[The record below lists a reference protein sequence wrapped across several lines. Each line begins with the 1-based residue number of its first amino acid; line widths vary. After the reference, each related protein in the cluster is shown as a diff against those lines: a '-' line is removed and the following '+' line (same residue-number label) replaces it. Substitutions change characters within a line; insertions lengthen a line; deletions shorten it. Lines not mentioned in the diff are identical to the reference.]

1 MTLNVQ
7 DHSPHIAII
16 TMENQAKRNALS
28 RSDLRDLRDLWLRL
42 QDGPY
47 RCIILTGSGEQS
59 FSAGADLSGDLSAG
73 PELSKMIHQGL
84 LKYGVYR
91 KPIIAAVNGDCAGGG
106 VELLLSTDIRAA
118 APEARF
124 GLPEVRWGVYPF
136 GGAALRLRQQI
147 GHVHAMEL
155 ILGGQLID
163 ATKAAHIGLINQV
176 LPRVELMPW
185 AISMAERISA
195 NSPMAV
201 QAVKEQIT
209 ATDHELNYP
218 REELEQVLG
227 DRVRASPDFAEGI
240 AAFQEKRSANYK

>member
-1 MTLNVQ
+1 MTLNVE
-7 DHSPHIAII
+7 DYSPHIAII
-16 TMENQAKRNALS
+16 TMDNQTKRNALS
-28 RSDLRDLRDLWLRL
+28 RSDLRELGELWLRL
-42 QDGPY
+42 QDGPC
-47 RCIILTGSGEQS
+47 RCIILTGAGKQS
-59 FSAGADLSGDLSAG
+59 FCAGADLSGDLSAG
-73 PELSKMIHQGL
+73 PELSRMIHQGL

-106 VELLLSTDIRAA
+106 VELLLSTDIRIA

-155 ILGGQLID
+155 ILAGELID
-163 ATKAAHIGLINQV
+163 AAEAARIGLINRV
-176 LPRVELMPW
+176 LPRIELMPW
-185 AISMAERISA
+185 AISMAEKISA
-195 NSPMAV
+195 NSPIAV

-218 REELEQVLG
+218 REELEQALG
-227 DRVRASPDFAEGI
+227 DRVRASSDFAEGVF
-240 AAFQEKRSANYK
+240 AFQEKRSAKFK

>member
-1 MTLNVQ
+1 
-7 DHSPHIAII
+7 
-16 TMENQAKRNALS
+16 
-28 RSDLRDLRDLWLRL
+28 
-42 QDGPY
+42 
-47 RCIILTGSGEQS
+47 
-59 FSAGADLSGDLSAG
+59 
-73 PELSKMIHQGL
+73 MIHQGL

-155 ILGGQLID
+155 ILAGELID
-163 ATKAAHIGLINQV
+163 AAEAARIGLINRV
-176 LPRVELMPW
+176 LPRVELMSW
-185 AISMAERISA
+185 AINMAEKISA

-218 REELEQVLG
+218 REELEQALG
-227 DRVRASPDFAEGI
+227 DRVRASSDFAEGVF
-240 AAFQEKRSANYK
+240 AFQEKRSAKFK

>member
-7 DHSPHIAII
+7 DHSTHIAII
-16 TMENQAKRNALS
+16 TMDNQAKRNALS
-28 RSDLRDLRDLWLRL
+28 RSDLRDLGNLWLRL

-73 PELSKMIHQGL
+73 PELSEMIHQGL

-218 REELEQVLG
+218 REELEQVLC
-227 DRVRASPDFAEGI
+227 DRVRASPDFAEGV

>member
-16 TMENQAKRNALS
+16 TMDNQAKRNALS
-28 RSDLRDLRDLWLRL
+28 RSDLRDLGELWLRL
-42 QDGPY
+42 QDDPY
-47 RCIILTGSGEQS
+47 RCIILTGAGQQS
-59 FSAGADLSGDLSAG
+59 FCAGADLKGDLSAG

-155 ILGGQLID
+155 ILAGQLID
-163 ATKAAHIGLINQV
+163 ATKAARIGLVNQV
-176 LPRVELMPW
+176 LSRAELMPW
-185 AISMAERISA
+185 AIKMAERISA

-201 QAVKEQIT
+201 QAVKEQIS

-227 DRVRASPDFAEGI
+227 NRVRAGPDFAEGV
-240 AAFQEKRSANYK
+240 AAFQEKRLANYK

>member
-1 MTLNVQ
+1 
-7 DHSPHIAII
+7 
-16 TMENQAKRNALS
+16 
-28 RSDLRDLRDLWLRL
+28 
-42 QDGPY
+42 
-47 RCIILTGSGEQS
+47 
-59 FSAGADLSGDLSAG
+59 
-73 PELSKMIHQGL
+73 MIHKGL
-84 LKYGVYR
+84 LKYGAYC

-155 ILGGQLID
+155 ILAGKLVD
-163 ATKAAHIGLINQV
+163 AAEAARIGLINRV
-176 LPRVELMPW
+176 LPRDELMPW
-185 AISMAERISA
+185 AIAMAETIAA

-201 QAVKEQIT
+201 QAVKEQIS
-209 ATDHELNYP
+209 ATDHVQNYP
-218 REELEQVLG
+218 REEMEQILG

-240 AAFQEKRSANYK
+240 ASFQEKRPANY

>member
-1 MTLNVQ
+1 MSVQ
-7 DHSPHIAII
+7 DHGPHIAII
-16 TMENQAKRNALS
+16 TMDNQAKRNALS
-28 RSDLRDLRDLWLRL
+28 RADLIELGELWLKL
-42 QDGPY
+42 QDAPY
-47 RCIILTGSGEQS
+47 RALILTGAGEQS
-59 FSAGADLSGDLSAG
+59 FCAGADLSGDLSAG
-73 PELSKMIHQGL
+73 PELSDMIHKGL
-84 LKYGVYR
+84 LKYGAYC

-155 ILGGQLID
+155 ILAGKLVD
-163 ATKAAHIGLINQV
+163 AAEAARIGLINRV
-176 LPRVELMPW
+176 LPRDELMPW
-185 AISMAERISA
+185 AIAMAETIAA

-201 QAVKEQIT
+201 QAVKEQIS
-209 ATDHELNYP
+209 ATDHVQNYP
-218 REELEQVLG
+218 REEMEQILG

-240 AAFQEKRSANYK
+240 ASFQEKRPANY

>member
-1 MTLNVQ
+1 
-7 DHSPHIAII
+7 
-16 TMENQAKRNALS
+16 
-28 RSDLRDLRDLWLRL
+28 
-42 QDGPY
+42 
-47 RCIILTGSGEQS
+47 EQS
-59 FSAGADLSGDLSAG
+59 FCAGADLTGDLSAG